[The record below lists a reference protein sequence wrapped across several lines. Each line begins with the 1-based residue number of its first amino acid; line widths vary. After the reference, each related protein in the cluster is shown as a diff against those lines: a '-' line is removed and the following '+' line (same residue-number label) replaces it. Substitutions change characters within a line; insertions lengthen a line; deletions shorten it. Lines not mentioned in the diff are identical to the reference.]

1 MHISIPTLLLMFPVV
16 STLRNAL
23 KTPCGRPPYILSAV
37 GKETGSDRHA
47 LLYFNLRALREP
59 IALVLNYG
67 NVPYDDITLTLDN
80 WIAKKD
86 DPEYSQYGQLPSI
99 KLPSGK
105 VISQSG
111 ALIRYAAKLAKLYP
125 EDPEQALEADS
136 LFELCKDMNGINPLI
151 NFYEMGTDAFS
162 ANKAAYFEKLPR
174 WMRGAERMLGSK
186 DFFGGSSPFFS
197 DFAFLHICDN
207 IVALEPKALD
217 EYPALKIWLK
227 RMLSLPS
234 VVDYFKKRP
243 QPSDPNFGRANTM
256 LKTLKDYEAP
266 ASA

>member
-1 MHISIPTLLLMFPVV
+1 MARPTL
-16 STLRNAL
+16 
-23 KTPCGRPPYILSAV
+23 I
-37 GKETGSDRHA
+37 
-47 LLYFNLRALREP
+47 YFNVGARLEP
-59 IALVLNYG
+59 IALVMHHGKL
-67 NVPYDDITLTLDN
+67 PYDEVTFTFEE
-80 WIAKKD
+80 WGAKKD

-105 VISQSG
+105 LISESG

-136 LFELCKDMNGINPLI
+136 LFELCLDMNGINPLI